1 MDVAVGVGVGVAVSV
16 GVGVG
21 VGVAVSVGV
30 GVGVGVG
37 DVKPWQPTVVLQPL
51 ATCVVPARM
60 APAVWHPAHVDGSGE
75 LAELPP
81 G

>member
-1 MDVAVGVGVGVAVSV
+1 VDVAVGVGVGVAVSV

-21 VGVAVSVGV
+21 VG
-30 GVGVGVG
+30 
-37 DVKPWQPTVVLQPL
+37 DVKPWQPTVVVQPL
-51 ATCVVPARM
+51 ATWVVPARM
-60 APAVWHPAHVDGSGE
+60 APAVWHPAHVDGRGA